1 MRDDRLSVKVSNDLS
16 EIPRLAE
23 TIDTFCA
30 GHGIPQKIVLDFH
43 LALDEVLTNIISY
56 AFRDAARHDI
66 EVAMSYRDECLTI
79 EIVDDGPAFDPL
91 QAPPPDVTSA
101 LAERPVGGLGIHL
114 VKKLMDGVDY
124 RRQQD
129 RNCLRLSKMVSK
141 AGSAKS

>member
-23 TIDTFCA
+23 TIDAFCA
-30 GHGIPQKIVLDFH
+30 RHGIPQKIVLDFH

-56 AFRDAARHDI
+56 AFRDTARHDI
-66 EVAMSYRDECLTI
+66 EVAMSYRDECLAI
-79 EIVDDGPAFDPL
+79 EIADDGPAFDPL

-101 LAERPVGGLGIHL
+101 LEERPIGGLGIHL
-114 VKKLMDGVDY
+114 VKKLMDAVDY

-129 RNCLRLSKMVSK
+129 RNRLRLSKTVSK
-141 AGSAKS
+141 ARSAKS